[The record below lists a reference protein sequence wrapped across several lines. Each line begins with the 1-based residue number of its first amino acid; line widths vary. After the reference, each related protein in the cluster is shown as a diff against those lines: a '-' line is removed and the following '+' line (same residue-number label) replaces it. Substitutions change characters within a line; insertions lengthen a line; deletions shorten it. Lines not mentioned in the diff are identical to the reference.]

1 MFRLSIHFVHLR
13 PDVKNKICIPLLLL
27 HGWPGSIRE
36 FYDLLPLLT
45 TPNDNS
51 DYVFEVV
58 APSLPGFGWSEAA
71 VKTGFGPPEVAVVLR
86 NLMLRLGHTRFL
98 IQGGDWGS
106 ILGSDLATLFPE
118 NVIGYHS
125 NFAAIRTTLSTVK
138 LIYASY
144 FPSLFVERQH
154 VSFVFPLMD
163 KLKVLIEESGYFH
176 LQATKPDTIGI
187 ALSNN
192 PVGLAAYLYEKFV
205 RALPNHSPD
214 PILDDIMIYY
224 LTNSITTT
232 CRLYGEALTT
242 KQNGYNMMRVPVKVP
257 VGVTRFINDLGHS
270 LDWQLKDKYPYIIHS
285 TWHMQGG
292 HFAALEV
299 PNMLYDDFVMFVKKL
314 MSKPDASINA

>member
-1 MFRLSIHFVHLR
+1 MR
-13 PDVKNKICIPLLLL
+13 PVVKDKICVPLLLL

-36 FYDLLPLLT
+36 FYELFPLLT
-45 TPNDNS
+45 TANDKS

-58 APSLPGFGWSEAA
+58 APSLPGFGWSEASA
-71 VKTGFGPPEVAVVLR
+71 KTGYGPPEVAVVLR

-98 IQGGDWGS
+98 VQGGDWGS
-106 ILGSDLATLFPE
+106 ILGSDVATLFPE
-118 NVIGYHS
+118 NVIGYHT
-125 NFAAIRTTLSTVK
+125 NFATIRTTLSTIKV
-138 LIYASY
+138 IIASCC
-144 FPSLFVERQH
+144 PSLFIDRQY

-163 KLKVLIEESGYFH
+163 KMKVLIAESGYFH

-205 RALPNHSPD
+205 RALPHNSPD

-232 CRLYGEALTT
+232 CRLYSEILTT
-242 KQNGYNMMRVPVKVP
+242 KQNGYKMMRVPVQVP
-257 VGVTRFINDLGHS
+257 VGVARFVNDLGHS
-270 LDWQLKDKYPYIIHS
+270 LDWQLKDKYPNIIHS

-299 PNMLYDDFVMFVKKL
+299 PHLLYDDFITFVKKL
-314 MSKPDASINA
+314 MSKTETPITA